1 MKLEEAIENTKK
13 RIKSWESIAEIGKH
27 TLCKEEYENSQ
38 NICEEQKIL
47 IEEIEHL
54 QKENEELKEHNRKY
68 LEAEIFSAK
77 QLKEIEKQRKEH
89 YIDKGTLA
97 NIISRKRIYI
107 PEYMGEFIA
116 RDDIENLLG

>member
-47 IEEIEHL
+47 IEEIERL
-54 QKENEELKEHNRKY
+54 QKENKEKIEDIAYKTRLAEGDLEILEKHSINHWYNFAYVQEAVAVDNLRNRINDIQDLLKE
-68 LEAEIFSAK
+68 E
-77 QLKEIEKQRKEH
+77 
-89 YIDKGTLA
+89 
-97 NIISRKRIYI
+97 
-107 PEYMGEFIA
+107 
-116 RDDIENLLG
+116 